1 MESNILTQ
9 LFLPLA
15 LAVIM
20 FGMGLSLRFGDFK
33 RILIYPKAVT
43 IGLINQIVFLP
54 IVAFG
59 LIKVFGLQ
67 TELAV
72 GLMILAACPGGATS
86 NLITHL
92 AKGDSALSITLTAFS
107 SLITVLTIPF
117 VVNFAILYFIP
128 NGEEQQLNVLGT
140 VISVIFIT
148 IIPVAIGMMVLKK
161 APRLAQKWD
170 APFRKISAIFFVI
183 ILIAAVLKERENLV
197 AYFAEAGPVAL
208 ALNLVTLIL
217 GFFCGKV
224 FGLGNKQS
232 TTIAI
237 EAGIQNGTLG
247 ITIAATLLVNS
258 TMAIPSAIYGLL
270 MFGTAGFVI
279 FLGNRTLNKE
289 KDTFEPMNIL

>member
-1 MESNILTQ
+1 MEPNILTQ

-20 FGMGLSLRFGDFK
+20 FGMGLSLRFEDFK
-33 RILIYPKAVT
+33 RILIYPKAVS
-43 IGLINQIVFLP
+43 IGLFNQIILLP
-54 IVAFG
+54 LVAFG

-117 VVNFAILYFIP
+117 IVNFAILYFITS
-128 NGEEQQLNVLGT
+128 GEAQQLNVFGT

-161 APRLAQKWD
+161 APQLAQKWD
-170 APFRKISAIFFVI
+170 APFRKISAIFFVV
-183 ILIAAVLKERENLV
+183 ILLAAILKERENLIE
-197 AYFAEAGPVAL
+197 YFTEAGPVAL
-208 ALNLVTLIL
+208 VLNLSTLAL
-217 GFFCGKV
+217 GYFSGKI
-224 FGLGNKQS
+224 FGLSKKQS
-232 TTIAI
+232 ITIAI
-237 EAGIQNGTLG
+237 ESGIQNGTLG

-258 TMAIPSAIYGLL
+258 TMTIPSAIYGLL
-270 MFGTAGFVI
+270 MFGTAALII
-279 FLGNRTLNKE
+279 FFGNRKVE
-289 KDTFEPMNIL
+289 G

>member
-1 MESNILTQ
+1 MEASILTQ

-20 FGMGLSLRFGDFK
+20 FGMGLSLRFDDFK
-33 RILIYPKAVT
+33 RILIYPKSVA
-43 IGLINQIVFLP
+43 IGLTNQLVLLP
-54 IVAFG
+54 LVAFG

-107 SLITVLTIPF
+107 SLITVFTIPF
-117 VVNFAILYFIP
+117 IVNFAILYFIP
-128 NGEEQQLNVLGT
+128 NGEEQQLNVFGT

-161 APRLAQKWD
+161 
-170 APFRKISAIFFVI
+170 SAIFFVI
-183 ILIAAVLKERENLV
+183 ILLAAILKERENLIE
-197 AYFAEAGPVAL
+197 YFAEAGPVAL
-208 ALNLVTLIL
+208 TLNLATLIL
-217 GFFCGKV
+217 GYFSGII
-224 FGLGNKQS
+224 FGLDKKQS

-237 EAGIQNGTLG
+237 ESGIQNGTLG

-270 MFGTAGFVI
+270 MFGTAGLVI
-279 FLGNRTLNKE
+279 FLGNRKGSL
-289 KDTFEPMNIL
+289 

>member
-1 MESNILTQ
+1 MEASILTQ

-20 FGMGLSLRFGDFK
+20 FGMGLSLRFDDFK
-33 RILIYPKAVT
+33 RILIYPKSVA
-43 IGLINQIVFLP
+43 IGLTNQLVLLP
-54 IVAFG
+54 LVAFG

-107 SLITVLTIPF
+107 SLITVFTIPF
-117 VVNFAILYFIP
+117 IVNFAILYFIP
-128 NGEEQQLNVLGT
+128 NGEEQQLNVFGT

-161 APRLAQKWD
+161 SPQLAQKWD

-183 ILIAAVLKERENLV
+183 ILLAAILKERENLIE
-197 AYFAEAGPVAL
+197 YFAEAGPVAL
-208 ALNLVTLIL
+208 TLNLATLIL
-217 GFFCGKV
+217 GYFSGII
-224 FGLGNKQS
+224 FGLDKKQS

-237 EAGIQNGTLG
+237 ESGIQNGTLG

-270 MFGTAGFVI
+270 MFGTAGLVI
-279 FLGNRTLNKE
+279 FLGNRKGSL
-289 KDTFEPMNIL
+289 